1 MINKITDL
9 SKITARS
16 SFSNAG
22 LPSDVTATIAY
33 KRAYQ
38 KSTFNKL
45 LGSAGLAEKYI
56 TKSSYLARGHL
67 SPVADF
73 AYPAWQASTYFYIN
87 ACPQWQTVNA
97 ANWLSLENAVRRSAT
112 KRSIN
117 IKVFTGTHGVLTLPD
132 VNNNDKKI
140 LLVSDKK
147 LPVPKYMWKIAYHE
161 DSHEGI
167 AFVALN
173 NPFAQKGNTDVE
185 LCKDICNHYGWGS
198 NSWNDY
204 SKGFIYCCDVNEFQK
219 VVDVGLKLKT
229 KNVLHE

>member
-1 MINKITDL
+1 MISDL

-16 SFSNAG
+16 TFSNAG
-22 LPSDVTATIAY
+22 LPPDVTATIAY

-87 ACPQWQTVNA
+87 ACPQWQSVNA

-112 KRSIN
+112 KKGVDL
-117 IKVFTGTHGVLTLPD
+117 KVYTGTHGVLTLPD
-132 VNNNDKKI
+132 TNENEVDL

-147 LPVPKYMWKIAYHE
+147 LPVPKYMWKIAYDE
-161 DSHEGI
+161 RKKEGI
-167 AFVALN
+167 AFVVLN
-173 NPFAQKGNTDVE
+173 NPFAQKGSADGQICE
-185 LCKDICNHYGWGS
+185 DICKQYGWS
-198 NSWNDY
+198 SDSWGDY
-204 SKGFIYCCDVNEFQK
+204 SKGYLRCCDVNEVLK
-219 VVDVGLKLKT
+219 IVDVGVKLNVNK
-229 KNVLHE
+229 VLHE